1 MTTLT
6 NAELLARLVGFD
18 TVSRNPNLPLADFL
32 SNYLDRPGVRFAR
45 NPSPDGTKANLVV
58 TFGPEENPER
68 RGLTLSGHMDV
79 VPADEDSWQSDPFVL
94 TDADER
100 YVGRGASDMKG
111 FLAIAANAAA
121 RLDLAALTHPL
132 VFIFTYDEE
141 VGTVGAKQFADT
153 WDGGGAGLPRSTIIG
168 EPTSL
173 RVIRMH
179 KGHLALRLSVEGTPA
194 HSGYPHLGVNAIEP
208 VGRMIVALSDL
219 RSELEQ
225 ERPAHRENFP
235 EVPYVPLNVAQVS
248 GGAAVNVVPD
258 ACRLDVGFRLLPEM
272 ESAPT
277 LERIRDAL
285 DAALGATPYHME
297 VLHESPPMLLDER
310 AAIHTTLC
318 RHMTQH
324 DTESVSYATDAGW
337 LQTLGFECVIWGP
350 GSIEVAHKPNESM
363 PVDEFQRG
371 AALLEDVIREH
382 CCPAT

>member
-1 MTTLT
+1 VTTLT

-45 NPSPDGTKANLVV
+45 NPSPDGTKTNLVV
-58 TFGPEENPER
+58 AFGPAENPER

-79 VPADEDSWQSDPFVL
+79 VPAEEDSWQSDPFVL
-94 TDADER
+94 TEAGDR

-111 FLAIAANAAA
+111 FLALAANAAA
-121 RLDLAALTHPL
+121 RLDLDNLIHPL

-153 WDGGGAGLPRSTIIG
+153 FEGGGAGLPKSTIIG
-168 EPTSL
+168 EPTAL

-179 KGHLALRLSVEGTPA
+179 KGHLGLRLSVEGTPA

-219 RSELEQ
+219 RHQLEQ
-225 ERPAHRENFP
+225 EHPPHREHFP
-235 EVPYVPLNVAQVS
+235 EVPFVPMNIAQVS
-248 GGAAVNVVPD
+248 GGAAMNVVPD

-272 ESAPT
+272 ASAPT

-285 DAALGATPYHME
+285 DAALGATPYTLE
-297 VLHESPPMLLDER
+297 VLHESPPMLLDEH

-318 RHMTQH
+318 RHMAQH
-324 DTESVSYATDAGW
+324 ETESVSYATDAGW
-337 LQTLGFECVIWGP
+337 LQTLGFECAIWGP

-363 PVDEFQRG
+363 PMDEFQRG
-371 AALLEDVIREH
+371 AALLENVIREH
-382 CCPAT
+382 CCPVA